1 MSTLTLNTRTAAP
14 AARPN
19 TVTPAAKP
27 RTSQKMQTLVQKGD
41 MIAVV
46 ALMVSSA
53 AYGIYAITQ
62 MTGF

>member
-1 MSTLTLNTRTAAP
+1 MSTLTLNARIAGP

-19 TVTPAAKP
+19 TIMPAAKP
-27 RTSQKMQTLVQKGD
+27 RTFPKMQTLVQKGD

-53 AYGIYAITQ
+53 AYGVYAITQ

>member
-1 MSTLTLNTRTAAP
+1 MSTLTLNARIAAP
-14 AARPN
+14 ATRSN
-19 TVTPAAKP
+19 TSTSAAKP
-27 RTSQKMQTLVQKGD
+27 RTSSMMQTLVQKSD

-53 AYGIYAITQ
+53 AYGVYAITQ